1 MEKRFPRP
9 EPIMVKRFPR
19 SEALFTSDELKDATK
34 KNGSVDLNKIRQVVS
49 KRAQEKKKIAQKAL
63 DTKKEHDERF
73 AAFMSVYREHMD
85 AEFIPITKK
94 RYVSYKN
101 KEDMQITRR
110 YKTDRTRFIEFYSK
124 VKRKYGENNWNDKW
138 LHYIEQALHLA
149 IEVYEFSEQTK
160 IFGVIVSDKVSE
172 KVFTDM
178 LREDRRK
185 QRKVERLDQRNRHAR
200 LFNKNE

>member
-9 EPIMVKRFPR
+9 EPITVKRFPR
-19 SEALFTSDELKDATK
+19 SETSFTSGELEEATK
-34 KNGSVDLNKIRQVVS
+34 KNGSVDLGKIRQAVS
-49 KRAQEKKKIAQKAL
+49 KRAKEKKKRAKRAL
-63 DTKKEHDERF
+63 ETKKEHDERF

-101 KEDMQITRR
+101 KEGTQITRR

-124 VKRKYGENNWNDKW
+124 LKRKYGESNWNEKW
-138 LHYIEQALHLA
+138 LLYVEKALHLA

-160 IFGVIVSDKVSE
+160 IFGVIISDKVSE

-178 LREDRRK
+178 LREERRK
-185 QRKVERLDQRNRHAR
+185 QRKVERLGQRNKHAR
-200 LFNKNE
+200 LFNKK